1 MPDDGWHLRISD
13 DERHAVAEIL
23 RDAAGQGRLGI
34 DELEERLEAA
44 YTAKTYGD
52 LAPLTDDLP
61 DAHPPGPPGLPAVA
75 PGAAAPRPAPLADG
89 PVPVRGSSYSFLSSV
104 ERRGVWQPD
113 GNHTAVAFWGAVV
126 LDLREA
132 RWSGE
137 LVVDA
142 YAVMG
147 SIEVIVDAGTA
158 IRVDG
163 VGVLGDF
170 SQGRDKVPAETGPG
184 SRQVTVRGLAL
195 MGSVAVQR
203 RKPPGPPLGQR
214 LRERFQQPAPPPHLP
229 PHSAPS
235 LPPHLSPHQPPHQPP
250 HLPPHRPS
258 GTPADPRTDPP
269 ADPPADPPTDPAP
282 GR

>member
-1 MPDDGWHLRISD
+1 MPDDGSHLRISD
-13 DERHAVAEIL
+13 SERHAVAEIL
-23 RDAAGQGRLGI
+23 REAAGQGRLGL

-44 YTAKTYGD
+44 YAAKTYGD
-52 LAPLTDDLP
+52 LVPLTDDLP
-61 DAHPPGPPGLPAVA
+61 DARP
-75 PGAAAPRPAPLADG
+75 PRPAGLPQAPSVPSAGSTWRPAPVADG

-235 LPPHLSPHQPPHQPP
+235 LPPHLPPHQPP

-258 GTPADPRTDPP
+258 GPP
-269 ADPPADPPTDPAP
+269 TNPPPDPPTGPPADPAP